1 MIPWAWEFLT
11 SEKWSGLDPD
21 RLYVTYYPKIQK
33 QKHYGWIKLVSED
46 HIIPV
51 EDNFWD
57 IGADPCGPDTEI
69 FYDRGEN
76 IIT

>member
-1 MIPWAWEFLT
+1 MGMGIPNKQ
-11 SEKWSGLDPD
+11 KWLGLDPD
-21 RLYVTYYPKIQK
+21 RLYVTYYPKDPETK
-33 QKHYGWIKLVSED
+33 TLWMDKGLPEG

-57 IGADPCGPDTEI
+57 IGAGPWVRMRI